1 MEKASSKAYVSKRL
15 IEKYKEQKK
24 QVVPKLEKEMT
35 VIKEECDNDVL
46 MMDNFDYQE
55 EKKMGGEMIRE
66 SKSKNNSAS
75 KARV

>member
-55 EKKMGGEMIRE
+55 EKKMSGEMIRD